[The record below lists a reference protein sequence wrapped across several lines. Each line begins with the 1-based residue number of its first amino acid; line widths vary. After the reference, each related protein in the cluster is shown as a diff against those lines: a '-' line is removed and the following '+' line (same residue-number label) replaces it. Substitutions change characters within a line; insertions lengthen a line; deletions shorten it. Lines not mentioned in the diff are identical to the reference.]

1 MKSLYLCIEKKNDM
15 NRRIKQVWLLAILS
29 SFLLIGLQT
38 YWLYNSVTYS
48 MGEMGKK
55 NAEKAEQAIVTYLTN
70 IGAAVKE
77 KSHIGYVVTAYFSDY
92 KPPVTTVCSP
102 LDTDTIIGGVVYRKP
117 GFGNVMEKRDTFD
130 LRETDSN
137 NSFDCL
143 NTYITYQLTRFDK
156 AHFDRFI
163 SRKLGNDFIGAEMKT
178 GKHRLW
184 QTRIVEPSTLF
195 HHEMLVEVPFNP
207 IQYQSMQMR
216 MQVLMLPIL
225 KGMMWQMIGSL
236 LVTIM
241 LLLSIAYLIK
251 VMLLQKKVDKMRS
264 DFVHTMIHELKRPV
278 QTLKMCVSVF
288 SAQKTDEKD
297 ENALIMET
305 VREES
310 DNLTAYLAKLREVIR
325 AEEHIPLQITS
336 FDIHAALQN
345 LVAFYRKN
353 RQKEVN
359 VSLDYQRTSDRMMG
373 DRDQLLNVVSNLME
387 NSVKYSGD
395 IVNIH
400 VACRDTEKEEVMI
413 SVSDNGIGIS
423 PDEQQRVWTKFYR
436 SNAYPDMMQPGIGL
450 GLSFVDMI
458 VKAHGGRKMM
468 QSEVGK
474 GTRISIVIPQHS

>member
-1 MKSLYLCIEKKNDM
+1 M

-55 NAEKAEQAIVTYLTN
+55 NAEKAEQAIIAYLTN

-77 KSHIGYVVTAYFSDY
+77 KSHIGYVVSAYFSDF
-92 KPPVTTVCSP
+92 KGPCTTVCSP

-156 AHFDRFI
+156 VHFDRFV
-163 SRKLGNDFIGAEMKT
+163 SRKLGNGFIESEMKT

-184 QTRIVEPSTLF
+184 QTRIVESPTLF
-195 HHEMLVEVPFNP
+195 HHEMLVQVPFNP

-288 SAQKTDEKD
+288 SSQKTDEKD

-310 DNLTAYLAKLREVIR
+310 DNLTAYLAKPFYPEELLARIEERFSMNESETIEEEVYHFGETTFCYNNNELRTRSSRV
-325 AEEHIPLQITS
+325 LITS
-336 FDIHAALQN
+336 RQADILRLLA
-345 LVAFYRKN
+345 KN
-353 RQKEVN
+353 I
-359 VSLDYQRTSDRMMG
+359 G
-373 DRDQLLNVVSNLME
+373 NVVSKEMIQE
-387 NSVKYSGD
+387 AVWGTVSYANSLAVNVQMTYLRHALQHDATVKIESLKKKGY
-395 IVNIH
+395 VL
-400 VACRDTEKEEVMI
+400 T
-413 SVSDNGIGIS
+413 
-423 PDEQQRVWTKFYR
+423 
-436 SNAYPDMMQPGIGL
+436 L
-450 GLSFVDMI
+450 L
-458 VKAHGGRKMM
+458 
-468 QSEVGK
+468 SEV
-474 GTRISIVIPQHS
+474 

>member
-1 MKSLYLCIEKKNDM
+1 M

-55 NAEKAEQAIVTYLTN
+55 NAEKAEQAIVTYQTN

-92 KPPVTTVCSP
+92 KSPCTTVCSP

-184 QTRIVEPSTLF
+184 QTRIVEPPTLF

-216 MQVLMLPIL
+216 MQVPMLPIL

-288 SAQKTDEKD
+288 SSQKTDEKD

-310 DNLTAYLAKLREVIR
+310 DNLTAYLAKPFYPEELLARIEERFSMNESETIEEEVYHFGETTFCYNNNELRTRSSRV
-325 AEEHIPLQITS
+325 LITS
-336 FDIHAALQN
+336 RQADILRLLA
-345 LVAFYRKN
+345 KN
-353 RQKEVN
+353 I
-359 VSLDYQRTSDRMMG
+359 G
-373 DRDQLLNVVSNLME
+373 NVVSKEMIQE
-387 NSVKYSGD
+387 AVWGTVSYANSLAVNVQMTYLRHALQHDATVKIESLKKKGY
-395 IVNIH
+395 VL
-400 VACRDTEKEEVMI
+400 T
-413 SVSDNGIGIS
+413 
-423 PDEQQRVWTKFYR
+423 
-436 SNAYPDMMQPGIGL
+436 L
-450 GLSFVDMI
+450 L
-458 VKAHGGRKMM
+458 
-468 QSEVGK
+468 SEV
-474 GTRISIVIPQHS
+474 